1 MTMRTYDA
9 TTYASQN
16 TFAATDAQDDSVSVF
31 DRYSSFDGTFNLTR
45 DLRVEGQVKGTI
57 TCQGTMFVAQG
68 SSVNAVV
75 DAENITVA
83 GDLDGEIVCRGKLQ
97 ILSTGKVH
105 GKLTTAS
112 LVINEGAVYEG
123 ELVMETGSGSSAR
136 EYVRPR
142 STTLPSAAAASTV
155 TSGDSDTPRAD
166 PAPSSTAGP
175 AAGGNT
181 FIRRF
186 GGQETTWDQTD
197 ESTGDTEP
205 ES

>member
-1 MTMRTYDA
+1 MTMRTYDT
-9 TTYASQN
+9 TTYASQGN
-16 TFAATDAQDDSVSVF
+16 FAGEATSQEDSVSVF

-57 TCQGTMFVAQG
+57 TCQGTLFVAQG
-68 SSVNAVV
+68 ASVNATV
-75 DAENITVA
+75 DAENISVA

-123 ELVMETGSGSSAR
+123 ELVMETGDARGQTRDR

-142 STTLPSAAAASTV
+142 TTAPISTATATPIAEDPRNDAPAAAA
-155 TSGDSDTPRAD
+155 G
-166 PAPSSTAGP
+166 
-175 AAGGNT
+175 GGNT

-186 GGQETTWDQTD
+186 GGQEASWDQSAENAD
-197 ESTGDTEP
+197 DAP

>member
-1 MTMRTYDA
+1 MTMRTYDT
-9 TTYASQN
+9 TTYPSQG
-16 TFAATDAQDDSVSVF
+16 TFSAGETQDDSVSVF

-57 TCQGTMFVAQG
+57 SCQGTMLVAQG
-68 SSVNAVV
+68 ASVNATV

-83 GDLDGEIVCRGKLQ
+83 GELDGEIVCRGKLQ
-97 ILSTGKVH
+97 ILSTGKVR

-112 LVINEGAVYEG
+112 LVINEGAIYEG
-123 ELVMETGSGSSAR
+123 ELVMETGRDGGASR

-142 STTLPSAAAASTV
+142 ATAATASSTSTAATETPRSEPAAGSTV
-155 TSGDSDTPRAD
+155 
-166 PAPSSTAGP
+166 AP
-175 AAGGNT
+175 AGGNT

-186 GGQETTWDQTD
+186 GGQETSWDQTG
-197 ESTGDTEP
+197 EPAGSNEP

>member
-9 TTYASQN
+9 TSYASQN
-16 TFAATDAQDDSVSVF
+16 TFSSSETQEDSVSVF

-57 TCQGTMFVAQG
+57 TCQGTLFVAQG
-68 SSVNAVV
+68 ASVNATV

-123 ELVMETGSGSSAR
+123 ELVMDTGSGAAR
-136 EYVRPR
+136 DYVRPR
-142 STTLPSAAAASTV
+142 STAPLSSATATTAST
-155 TSGDSDTPRAD
+155 DTPRTDSA
-166 PAPSSTAGP
+166 PASAAG

-186 GGQETTWDQTD
+186 GGQETSWDQSD
-197 ESTGDTEP
+197 DATGETEP

>member
-9 TTYASQN
+9 TSYASQN
-16 TFAATDAQDDSVSVF
+16 TFSSSEAQDDSVSVF

-57 TCQGTMFVAQG
+57 TCQGTLFVAQG
-68 SSVNAVV
+68 ANVNATV

-83 GDLDGEIVCRGKLQ
+83 GDLDGEVVCRGKLQ
-97 ILSTGKVH
+97 ILSTGKVR

-112 LVINEGAVYEG
+112 LVINEGAIYEG
-123 ELVMETGSGSSAR
+123 ELVMETASTAAR
-136 EYVRPR
+136 DYVRPR
-142 STTLPSAAAASTV
+142 STPSTASAASSSV
-155 TSGDSDTPRAD
+155 DTARTE
-166 PAPSSTAGP
+166 PAPSAP
-175 AAGGNT
+175 AAAPAGGNT

-186 GGQETTWDQTD
+186 GGQETSWDQSDDTTPETD
-197 ESTGDTEP
+197 P